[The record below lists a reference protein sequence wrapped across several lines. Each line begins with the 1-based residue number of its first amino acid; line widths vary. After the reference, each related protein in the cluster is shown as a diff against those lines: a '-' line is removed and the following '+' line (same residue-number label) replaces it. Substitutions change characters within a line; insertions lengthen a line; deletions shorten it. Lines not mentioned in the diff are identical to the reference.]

1 MCYIHTYLRVL
12 SELKTF
18 NYFLYVLLDSH
29 RDLVVQKKFSSTI
42 SLFSFYLCL
51 FLSALELP
59 WGFRIFHKC
68 CKNYSR

>member
-29 RDLVVQKKFSSTI
+29 RDLVVQKFISSI
-42 SLFSFYLCL
+42 IPL
-51 FLSALELP
+51 FLSIYAY
-59 WGFRIFHKC
+59 F
-68 CKNYSR
+68 